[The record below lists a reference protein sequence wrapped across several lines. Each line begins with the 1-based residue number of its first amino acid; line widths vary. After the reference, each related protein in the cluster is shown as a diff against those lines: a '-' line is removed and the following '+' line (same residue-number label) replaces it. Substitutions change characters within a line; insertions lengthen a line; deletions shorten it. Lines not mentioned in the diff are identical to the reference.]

1 METSRAHTAFL
12 FILTVFAVAGVLK
25 VTGSVFV
32 PLVIAVLLSFVFS
45 PIVRLLS
52 KHGVPRLVSILLVLV
67 IFLAFS
73 FLVGL
78 VLYSSVQSLLR
89 EFPSYQQRISRLLQ
103 DLIVYFD
110 LPEDILDELQV
121 NRRIGALLV
130 SVSGNF
136 MSFLSGLI
144 LVIVFLLFVLLE
156 QPFLHRKLTE
166 AFEDRATKK
175 ITIMLAHI
183 NSQIGRYLGV
193 KLFVSLMTAT
203 IVFVAFSV
211 IGVDFP
217 FIWGVLTFLFNF
229 IPSIGSI
236 VITVLSG
243 AFALVQFLPEW
254 NYVIGAFL
262 AMAITQVIIGNVV
275 DPQLLGERLNLS
287 PVVILLSLLV
297 WGWIWGVIGMFL
309 AVPIT
314 GAIKITLENVPGVR
328 PIGIM
333 MGTGNDRY
341 RRREQ
346 ARNEARE
353 ARDTERSECH
363 ETGGHTAQP
372 NSP

>member
-1 METSRAHTAFL
+1 MDNSRAQTGFL
-12 FILTVFAVAGVLK
+12 FILTVLAIAGVLH

-45 PIVRLLS
+45 PIVRFLS
-52 KHGVPRLVSILLVLV
+52 KHGVPRSLSILTVLL

-78 VLYSSVQSLLR
+78 VLYSSIQSLLR
-89 EFPSYQQRISRLLQ
+89 QFPMYQRRISMLLTE
-103 DLIVYFD
+103 LIVYFD
-110 LPEDILDELQV
+110 LPSDILDEFQI
-121 NRRIGALLV
+121 NRQIGSLLV
-130 SVSGNF
+130 SISGSF

-144 LVIVFLLFVLLE
+144 LVIVFLFFVLLE
-156 QPFLHRKLTE
+156 QPFLHRKLTQ
-166 AFEDRATKK
+166 AIQDRATKK

-193 KLFVSLMTAT
+193 KLFVSFLTAT
-203 IVFVAFSV
+203 IVFAAFSI

-217 FIWGVLTFLFNF
+217 FIWSVLTFLFNF

-236 VITVLSG
+236 MITALSA

-254 NYVIGAFL
+254 NYVIAAVA
-262 AMAITQVIIGNVV
+262 AMGLTQMIVGNVV
-275 DPQLLGERLNLS
+275 DPKLLGERLNLS

-297 WGWIWGVIGMFL
+297 WGWIWGIIGMFL

-328 PIGIM
+328 PIGIL
-333 MGTGNDRY
+333 MGTGNFKK
-341 RRREQ
+341 RRRKG
-346 ARNEARE
+346 
-353 ARDTERSECH
+353 ERSRKGERPR
-363 ETGGHTAQP
+363 TGRQDGAVQD
-372 NSP
+372 NQISSDS